1 MDDFAYFQQDEVN
14 TGYFASNRDNGID
27 NILGF
32 NLLKPLVLKGQVT
45 DRVNNRP
52 VATAT
57 IRLLD
62 ENNRQIAFLET
73 DEDGNYE
80 TMISRNKE
88 YPIEAKHIEYQEMTG
103 TVSSM
108 NMDDKE
114 ELIYNIQLDPIQDIE
129 YLAEIDIIYFDFD
142 KHNIRPDAAREL
154 DKLVELM
161 NNKYPELVIEIG
173 SHTDRRG
180 TYKYNEGLAQRRA
193 KATFDYLVSKGVDAS
208 RIHDYK
214 GYGET
219 EPAIECSR
227 CSEDEHQ
234 LNRRSIFK
242 VVQMN

>member
-1 MDDFAYFQQDEVN
+1 
-14 TGYFASNRDNGID
+14 
-27 NILGF
+27 
-32 NLLKPLVLKGQVT
+32 
-45 DRVNNRP
+45 
-52 VATAT
+52 
-57 IRLLD
+57 
-62 ENNRQIAFLET
+62 
-73 DEDGNYE
+73 
-80 TMISRNKE
+80 
-88 YPIEAKHIEYQEMTG
+88 MTG

-114 ELIYNIQLDPIQDIE
+114 ELIYNIQLDPVRDIE

-142 KHNIRPDAAREL
+142 KHNIRPDAAKEL
-154 DKLVELM
+154 DKLVDLM

-180 TYKYNEGLAQRRA
+180 SDQYNEGLAERRA

-219 EPAIECSR
+219 QPAIECSR
-227 CSEDEHQ
+227 CSEDQHQ
-234 LNRRSIFK
+234 LNRRSVFK